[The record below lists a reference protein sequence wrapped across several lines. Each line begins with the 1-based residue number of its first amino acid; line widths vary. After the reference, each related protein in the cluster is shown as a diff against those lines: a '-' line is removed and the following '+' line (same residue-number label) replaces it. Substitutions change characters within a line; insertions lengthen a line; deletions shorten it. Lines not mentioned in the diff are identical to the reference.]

1 MPEPIVNI
9 RELRQ
14 QRAGL
19 WEQAKALN
27 ERAKTENRDLTAEE
41 RGQWDA
47 LNAEID
53 SLKARIDREER
64 AMALDAEMAARASAT
79 ASADGEERAGAPIT
93 ATEEYREAFRGYL
106 RGGML
111 ELTPEQRQLLAKGRQ
126 QLSGGELRAMGV
138 GQGPIGG
145 FTVADEA
152 MKPIVDAMLAVGGI
166 RNSRATVLTTSTGAD
181 LPIPL
186 CDDTANEGVRIGEN
200 QPVGELDPAVGQKV
214 LRAYMY
220 TSRIVRVPYQFLQD
234 TSITDFESWLGGVLG
249 RRIGRVTNREFT
261 TGVGGGNEPEGL
273 MTAAPLGATTA
284 GVGVIAYGDL
294 VELEHSVDPA
304 YRNGA
309 QWMMNDQAVKEIK
322 QLVDLQNRPV
332 WVPGIAVR
340 EPDTILGY
348 RYIVNQHCTAPGAGG
363 WNAGDRAIAFGDMS
377 YYYVRDV
384 RGFTI
389 IRLDERYADN
399 LQVGFLAYS
408 RHDGA
413 LIDAGTHPVRY
424 LAIQ

>member
-1 MPEPIVNI
+1 V
-9 RELRQ
+9 
-14 QRAGL
+14 
-19 WEQAKALN
+19 
-27 ERAKTENRDLTAEE
+27 
-41 RGQWDA
+41 
-47 LNAEID
+47 
-53 SLKARIDREER
+53 
-64 AMALDAEMAARASAT
+64 
-79 ASADGEERAGAPIT
+79 
-93 ATEEYREAFRGYL
+93 
-106 RGGML
+106 
-111 ELTPEQRQLLAKGRQ
+111 
-126 QLSGGELRAMGV
+126 
-138 GQGPIGG
+138 
-145 FTVADEA
+145 
-152 MKPIVDAMLAVGGI
+152 
-166 RNSRATVLTTSTGAD
+166 
-181 LPIPL
+181 
-186 CDDTANEGVRIGEN
+186 VRIGEN
-200 QPVGELDPAVGQKV
+200 QPVDELDPAVGQKV

-234 TSITDFESWLGGVLG
+234 HLHHRLL
-249 RRIGRVTNREFT
+249 RVGWAECSVGASAASPTAEFT